1 MKMNSKTVKNVGKL
15 VLGLGVAA
23 VGIMLITKKSQKADE
38 EERELEMKE
47 VVPEV
52 AAIGTG
58 VIVAAV
64 GQRGVAKAYDV
75 EVEDLNPII
84 VTIDVV
90 EYYGRKIGL
99 KKIGVG
105 LGALGV
111 AGIVYGTVGTIK
123 HVNNIKVSIAK
134 EKQYKNE
141 TDRLRH
147 ENEILQNKLNSL
159 KGGK

>member
-99 KKIGVG
+99 KKIGIG

-111 AGIVYGTVGTIK
+111 AGIVYGVHGTVKNVKEIK
-123 HVNNIKVSIAK
+123 TLIAE
-134 EKQYKNE
+134 EKQCKSE
-141 TDRLRH
+141 IDRLRR
-147 ENEILQNKLNSL
+147 ENDILEYEL